1 MQFGWSVAKSAAATP
16 LVTILSPP
24 PSIKSCTIFAFATA
38 WSGILYPF
46 GLRWRFFLIFTSYVF
61 VKEDEDSLFKR
72 RTSFPRL
79 RGQNSFSGL
88 CFLKEV
94 ADKFMRR
101 PVWDH
106 CLQLL
111 YPLENSNIPKRMSNN
126 LVLYILSLCRY
137 MHLVT
142 QENQDKN

>member
-72 RTSFPRL
+72 RTSFPRH

-88 CFLKEV
+88 LFLKEV
-94 ADKFMRR
+94 ADQFMRAAASSTGLGSLSSASLSASELKHSKEDVKQ
-101 PVWDH
+101 P
-106 CLQLL
+106 C
-111 YPLENSNIPKRMSNN
+111 PL
-126 LVLYILSLCRY
+126 
-137 MHLVT
+137 
-142 QENQDKN
+142 